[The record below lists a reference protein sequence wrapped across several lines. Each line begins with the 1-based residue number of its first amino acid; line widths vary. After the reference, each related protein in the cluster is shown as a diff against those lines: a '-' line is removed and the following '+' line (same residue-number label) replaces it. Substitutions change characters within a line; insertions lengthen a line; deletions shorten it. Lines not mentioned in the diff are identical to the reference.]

1 MIGGVLGY
9 SITDITVGAGI
20 MLGVFVNWP
29 KATSLTGYVV
39 QENGCW
45 DWVGSC
51 RKGYGEVRLNG
62 RKHAAHRL
70 SYALMRGPIPE
81 TLTLDH
87 LCRNSKCLNPWH
99 LDPVTIAANIARAYG
114 PADKCRPGLHL
125 MTPENTYS
133 ARGWRECRE
142 CRRKWKNKP
151 RRGGR
156 AGR

>member
-99 LDPVTIAANIARAYG
+99 LDPVTIATNIARAYG
-114 PADKCRPGLHL
+114 PADKCRAGLHL
-125 MTPENTYS
+125 MIPENTYS

-151 RRGGR
+151 
-156 AGR
+156 